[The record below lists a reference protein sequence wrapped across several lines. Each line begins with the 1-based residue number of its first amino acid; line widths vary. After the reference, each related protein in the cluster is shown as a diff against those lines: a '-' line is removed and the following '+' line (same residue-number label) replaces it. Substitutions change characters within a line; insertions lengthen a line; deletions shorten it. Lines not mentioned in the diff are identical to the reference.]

1 MMDKKIAVI
10 GIVVNNRRENAAK
23 VNQILTAFGHLVV
36 GRLGIPYEE
45 KNLSIISIIIDAT
58 NDEIGAISGKLGS
71 IDGVKAKAVIA
82 S

>member
-1 MMDKKIAVI
+1 MEKKIAVI

-23 VNQILTAFGHLVV
+23 VNEILTLFGHLVV

-45 KNLSIISIIIDAT
+45 KNMSIISIIVDAT
-58 NDEIGAISGKLGS
+58 NDEIGAISGKLGNL
-71 IDGVKAKAVIA
+71 DGVKAKAIIA

>member
-1 MMDKKIAVI
+1 MEKRIAVL
-10 GIVVNNRRENAAK
+10 GIIVNNRRENAVK
-23 VNQILTAFGHLVV
+23 VNEILTSFGHLVV

-45 KNLSIISIIIDAT
+45 KNMSIISLIVDAT

-71 IDGVKAKAVIA
+71 INGVKAKAVIA